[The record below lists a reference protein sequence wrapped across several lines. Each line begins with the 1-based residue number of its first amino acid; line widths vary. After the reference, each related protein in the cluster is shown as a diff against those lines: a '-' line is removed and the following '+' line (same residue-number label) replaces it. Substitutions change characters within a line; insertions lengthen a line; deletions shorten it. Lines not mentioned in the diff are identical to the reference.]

1 MKGEIEI
8 RICCLIF
15 DAESL
20 YEIRRI
26 LTAVARILRYM
37 CLVLSKHWPMRGGV
51 LLCFVFL
58 DRLW

>member
-37 CLVLSKHWPMRGGV
+37 CLVLSKH
-51 LLCFVFL
+51 
-58 DRLW
+58 